1 MLRLGPLAWAELR
14 SLPFLGDGDE
24 TDSLSVWSCPSFQF
38 ITVSGARNPINYS
51 VLEDGELHLFHVI
64 QSPV

>member
-1 MLRLGPLAWAELR
+1 MLWLGPLAWAELR
-14 SLPFLGDGDE
+14 FLLFLGDGE
-24 TDSLSVWSCPSFQF
+24 EPNSLSVWSCPSFQF
-38 ITVSGARNPINYS
+38 IRVSEARSTINYS